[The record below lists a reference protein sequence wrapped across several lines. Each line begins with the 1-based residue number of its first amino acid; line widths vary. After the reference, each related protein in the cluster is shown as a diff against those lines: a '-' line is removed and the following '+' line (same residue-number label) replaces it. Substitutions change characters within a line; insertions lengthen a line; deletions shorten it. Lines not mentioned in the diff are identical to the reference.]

1 MLRAIRLS
9 AIAAVLFA
17 GAASAQENERGGLGF
32 LEQLFGGSERVA
44 PSTGQDRAPAA
55 TPDRVPGGGQIGPGG
70 PGGQNRVAQS
80 GSELMMRIDR
90 LEAQIRQLTGAV
102 EQLQYRNQQLEGQL
116 RSMQPG
122 SEYRIQDGGA
132 APRSAPATRPAG
144 TPPPAAQPPAATPGR
159 RGDAFDPSLNPN
171 APGAPRTMGSL
182 PGSVAQSQV
191 YDPDDPVGAPGGRA
205 AGAPLDLSTLAG
217 APPADASL
225 SAGMAVPGGELPAQP
240 PRHPSGTGGQVATLP
255 PSDSPKDAYDLAYG
269 YILRRDYALAEDG
282 FRAFLRRY
290 PSDRLASDAQ
300 YWLGESLFQRQRYR
314 DAAEAYLNVSTKY
327 ETAARAPDAL
337 LRLGQALAAMGEKE
351 AACASFGE
359 VARKYPRASVSV
371 KQGVDREQKRVRC

>member
-1 MLRAIRLS
+1 MLRIVSVPSRLAPMTGPMLRAIRLS

-225 SAGMAVPGGELPAQP
+225 SAGMAARRTPTTSPMAI
-240 PRHPSGTGGQVATLP
+240 SCAATTR
-255 PSDSPKDAYDLAYG
+255 SPKTASAPSCAA
-269 YILRRDYALAEDG
+269 I
-282 FRAFLRRY
+282 RATGSPPTR
-290 PSDRLASDAQ
+290 
-300 YWLGESLFQRQRYR
+300 
-314 DAAEAYLNVSTKY
+314 STGW
-327 ETAARAPDAL
+327 ARACFSASATATPRKRTSTFRPNTRPRRA
-337 LRLGQALAAMGEKE
+337 RLTRCSASARRSPPWARRRRPAPRSARSRANILARRSA
-351 AACASFGE
+351 
-359 VARKYPRASVSV
+359 
-371 KQGVDREQKRVRC
+371 